1 MSYSHLVTKL
11 QPGFSL
17 DDMEALQAFHSFYLK
32 YQTQVTQD
40 LRHTLSHHPIFG
52 PILKNQDLDT
62 QLKEERLS
70 SELQESA
77 IMKGE
82 WEPYT
87 RHLMRQGTAYGQ
99 MGLEF
104 HDWYSVVKLFREKL
118 QPYLVEEYHG
128 NVDHLL
134 RVWNGADKLL
144 DYTMSS
150 IAAAYMGA
158 KNNRILEEKTRAQTA
173 LEELQSIQE
182 RFRLAIEGSS
192 AGIWDWDIRTN
203 EVFYAPRFKALLG
216 YEEHEFADQ
225 FDSFANA
232 LHPRDKKYVF
242 EKINATLENDVPYDV
257 IYRLKTKKRGYRW
270 FLTRGKVLRDEL
282 GIAYRMAGS
291 ISDIT
296 NAKKA
301 EEEVKK
307 LNATLEQK
315 VKERTTDLQETNKE
329 LESFSYTVSHDL
341 RAPLRA
347 IDGFSK
353 VLVSSLG
360 GKIEPDALHYLEVI
374 IENVGKMGH
383 LIDDLLAFSRMSRR
397 EKREVTFDTCQ
408 LVNEVFNDLMQIE
421 DGKKTTLKLD
431 KHLPPMFADREMM
444 KHVFA
449 NLLGNAIKF
458 SGSRQKP
465 LVEVGYQTS
474 QYELVY
480 FVRDNG
486 VGFDMKYAKKLFGIF
501 QRLHSED
508 EFEGTGVGLAI
519 VQRIIH
525 RHGGKIWV
533 DSEEEKGATFYFSLS
548 TNEKQNDKG

>member
-1 MSYSHLVTKL
+1 MSYSNLLINLK
-11 QPGFSL
+11 PSFSAG
-17 DDMEALQAFHSFYLK
+17 DMEALQAFHSFYRK
-32 YQTQVTQD
+32 FQTQVTQD
-40 LRHTLSHHPIFG
+40 LRNTLSNHTIFG

-62 QLKEERLS
+62 QLKEEQLS
-70 SELQESA
+70 SELQDAA

-87 RHLMRQGTAYGQ
+87 RHLMRQGEAYGQ

-104 HDWYSVVKLFREKL
+104 NDWYSVVKLFREKL

-134 RVWNGADKLL
+134 KVWNGVDKLL

-150 IAAAYMGA
+150 IAAAYMKA
-158 KNNRILEEKTRAQTA
+158 KNNRILEEKAKTQTA

-182 RFRLAIEGSS
+182 RFQLAIEGSS

-203 EVFYAPRFKALLG
+203 EVFFAPRFKALLG
-216 YEEHEFADQ
+216 YEEHEFANQ

-257 IYRLKTKKRGYRW
+257 TYRLKTKKRGYRW
-270 FLTRGKVLRDEL
+270 FLSRGKVLRNEE
-282 GIAYRMAGS
+282 GKAYHMAGS
-291 ISDIT
+291 IADIT

-315 VKERTTDLQETNKE
+315 VKERTTDLQQTNEE

-353 VLVSSLG
+353 VLVNKLD
-360 GKIEPDALHYLEVI
+360 GKLEPDQLHYLEVI

-397 EKREVTFDTCQ
+397 EKREVTFDTSQ
-408 LVNEVFNDLMQIE
+408 LVREVFDDLMQIE
-421 DGKKTTLKLD
+421 DGKKTILKLD
-431 KHLPPMFADREMM
+431 KHLPPMFADRDMM

-449 NLLGNAIKF
+449 NLLGNAVKF
-458 SGSRQKP
+458 SGTRDEP
-465 LVEVGYQTS
+465 LIEVGYQS
-474 QYELVY
+474 DQEDPVY
-480 FVRDNG
+480 FVKDNG
-486 VGFDMKYAKKLFGIF
+486 VGFDMNYAKKLFGIF

-525 RHGGKIWV
+525 RHGGKVWAL
-533 DSEEEKGATFYFSLS
+533 SEEGKGAIFYFSLKK
-548 TNEKQNDKG
+548 NKKQNDKG